1 MELNP
6 KSFSLKF
13 QEFSEDKGLRE
24 KMGKSLNK
32 RASHSFSLDNYFKN
46 LEKFYNIIE

>member
-6 KSFSLKF
+6 KSFSLKL

-24 KMGKSLNK
+24 KMVKSLNK
-32 RASHSFSLDNYFKN
+32 RASN
-46 LEKFYNIIE
+46 

>member
-6 KSFSLKF
+6 KSLSLNI

-32 RASHSFSLDNYFKN
+32 KASHSFILDNYFKN
-46 LEKFYNIIE
+46 LEKFYSIIK

>member
-6 KSFSLKF
+6 KSLSLKL

-46 LEKFYNIIE
+46 LEKFYSIIE

>member
-1 MELNP
+1 MGLNP
-6 KSFSLKF
+6 KSLSLKL
-13 QEFSEDKGLRE
+13 QEFIEDKGLRE